1 MSFRLDQGHGTCK
14 YRVGV
19 EDDGCH
25 SLLDYDT
32 VAKSCFVLE
41 YLARSLN
48 SVVIER
54 IMIQNEVAK
63 TKDSDFVKLDAERAV
78 RIREPTALGDSLG
91 RKDKISPEDA
101 QRLRKGGYTRAEL
114 TIQKVET
121 HELAPPSTPIGELT
135 EISTK
140 MGENRT
146 ANGTS
151 GMEGEHTAG
160 SEAAVKTAVG
170 ETMSARNILVAV
182 DGNVDAVNSTLIG
195 VSVSN

>member
-25 SLLDYDT
+25 SLLDYDA

-48 SVVIER
+48 SVVIDR

-63 TKDSDFVKLDAERAV
+63 TNEDDFVKLDDEQTV

-91 RKDKISPEDA
+91 RKDEISPEDA
-101 QRLRKGGYTRAEL
+101 ERLQQGGYTRAEL

-121 HELAPPSTPIGELT
+121 HELAPPPTPIGELHET
-135 EISTK
+135 PTK
-140 MGENRT
+140 MGENGA

-151 GMEGEHTAG
+151 GAED
-160 SEAAVKTAVG
+160 SLLDVSDAAVKTAVG
-170 ETMSARNILVAV
+170 ETMSARNIRVAV
-182 DGNVDAVNSTLIG
+182 VGNVDAGKSTLIG
-195 VSVSN
+195 VSASY

>member
-1 MSFRLDQGHGTCK
+1 MSYRLDQGHGTCK

-25 SLLDYDT
+25 SLLDYDA
-32 VAKSCFVLE
+32 VAQSCFVLE

-63 TKDSDFVKLDAERAV
+63 TNEGDFIKLDPEQPV

-91 RKDKISPEDA
+91 RKDEISSEDA
-101 QRLRKGGYTRAEL
+101 QRLQQGGYTRAEL

-121 HELAPPSTPIGELT
+121 HELAPPSTPLGELT
-135 EISTK
+135 ELATK
-140 MGENRT
+140 MVE
-146 ANGTS
+146 NGTVDT
-151 GMEGEHTAG
+151 GAG
-160 SEAAVKTAVG
+160 SDTAVKTAVG
-170 ETMSARNILVAV
+170 ETMSARNIRVAV
-182 DGNVDAVNSTLIG
+182 VGNVDAGKSTLIG
-195 VSVSN
+195 VRVGRGIYTTL